1 MSVWV
6 EAKSIHS
13 LNYTELPNVPWLWN
27 PPAIPDTLSKNTICI
42 LENDST
48 WRGTF
53 GHRKVRDIPTPT
65 TGMVN
70 RRGGYWGDCDLCSK
84 SVGTWRA

>member
-1 MSVWV
+1 MCHGSG
-6 EAKSIHS
+6 
-13 LNYTELPNVPWLWN
+13 T

-70 RRGGYWGDCDLCSK
+70 RRGGYGGIAIYAANL
-84 SVGTWRA
+84 SVPGAHDSS